1 MTVGPAGSL
10 YFADTRNHRI
20 RKITPEGI
28 ITTVAG
34 TGFQGYSGDGGLAV
48 EAQLSRPAG
57 NAFDPAG
64 NLVFADMGNH
74 VIRAILA
81 DGTISTISGNG
92 ERGFGGDFGAPLEA
106 SFDSP
111 QDVAFDG
118 LGNLFIADT
127 LNGLVRVVF
136 QETVFTLA
144 GLGTSGSLGDGGRSI
159 AIVDTAKLA
168 RIVRSIWPRSR
179 ASTARLENSCG
190 GSMNWARRKIR

>member
-1 MTVGPAGSL
+1 MTVGPVGSL

-92 ERGFGGDFGAPLEA
+92 A
-106 SFDSP
+106 S
-111 QDVAFDG
+111 V
-118 LGNLFIADT
+118 
-127 LNGLVRVVF
+127 
-136 QETVFTLA
+136 
-144 GLGTSGSLGDGGRSI
+144 GTSELHWKRHSTPLRTSPLMVWATSSLR
-159 AIVDTAKLA
+159 T
-168 RIVRSIWPRSR
+168 R
-179 ASTARLENSCG
+179 
-190 GSMNWARRKIR
+190 